1 MNAGFRHKLRA
12 GLYTVRATS
21 LLCLVSVTLA
31 ACQCGGPAT
40 KPKDRG
46 EPCETDA
53 ECTSILCAKL
63 PDATTRTCAQ
73 KCADGCAANEVCASL
88 ELGKHACVP
97 EREGLCKPCQ
107 TSADCPYPADECL
120 AIGAAKFCGR
130 DCSFDSKCPSG
141 FRCEMGFD
149 LQGNQVGV
157 QCQPT
162 SNSCGCTPNNL
173 GQTVPCEKS
182 NPFGLCIG
190 VQTCE
195 QTGFSMCGAAV
206 PAKETCNGLDDDC
219 DMLKDED
226 LGQTTCGV
234 GECQRITANCIEGV
248 LQTCV
253 QGDAGLE
260 VCNEKDDDCDG
271 TVDDGFNK
279 QISITNCGQCG
290 NVCAAPNGTPSCTN
304 GVCGVGSCTAPFANC
319 NTMASDGCETNTD
332 TSLQHCGGCGA
343 GCGGP
348 GSTGSCAAGTCTLQC
363 QPGFVNL
370 DGNTANGC
378 EYACTVTST
387 TDFPDLAFVDSNCD
401 GLDGEAANSIFV
413 SAAGND
419 ANPGTRQQPKAT
431 IQAGLTAAT
440 FQGKRDV
447 LVSQGNYATQVSM
460 PSNVGLYGGFAA
472 GIWGRSTANVVNV
485 NSPLLIENVGNVTVQ
500 LMTFN
505 GTTPAGSSAT
515 AYGAV
520 IRVATNVTL
529 EGVQIRAGNG
539 TAGTGGAVGSTG
551 GAGSNG
557 LVGNPG
563 CENSGGFCS
572 GCSQPGGGF
581 GGTSACGR
589 TGGRGGFAANGGTTG
604 GVGGTAVGGTL
615 GGSGVP
621 PRLGNV
627 FNLGAP
633 YVGGAGAAGA
643 PGTAGISAGGVGT
656 LSSFGYVVALASGG
670 FAGFDGNGGGGGGGG
685 GGGDNSCNSYGGG
698 GGGGGAG
705 GCGGGGGLRGFSGGA
720 SIGIFLYAST
730 VTANGVTVTTGNGGA
745 GGNGGSGGGG
755 GLAGNGGVASNGSG
769 NEYGGSGEQDD
780 GSNGAKGGR
789 GGNGG
794 SGGAGGAGG
803 GGPVLAVV
811 RAGGSTWTADAATT
825 YALGIAGGGGSS
837 AAGAGGV
844 GLSQAVY

>member
-1 MNAGFRHKLRA
+1 M
-12 GLYTVRATS
+12 
-21 LLCLVSVTLA
+21 
-31 ACQCGGPAT
+31 
-40 KPKDRG
+40 
-46 EPCETDA
+46 
-53 ECTSILCAKL
+53 
-63 PDATTRTCAQ
+63 
-73 KCADGCAANEVCASL
+73 
-88 ELGKHACVP
+88 
-97 EREGLCKPCQ
+97 
-107 TSADCPYPADECL
+107 
-120 AIGAAKFCGR
+120 
-130 DCSFDSKCPSG
+130 
-141 FRCEMGFD
+141 
-149 LQGNQVGV
+149 
-157 QCQPT
+157 
-162 SNSCGCTPNNL
+162 
-173 GQTVPCEKS
+173 PCEKS

-248 LQTCV
+248 PQTCV

-447 LVSQGNYATQVSM
+447 LVSQGNYASQVSM

-472 GIWGRSTANVVNV
+472 GLWGRSTANVVNV
-485 NSPLLIENVGNVTVQ
+485 LNVNSPLLIQNVGNVTVQ

-539 TAGTGGAVGSTG
+539 TVGTGGAVGSTG

-572 GCSQPGGGF
+572 VCSQPVGGF

-589 TGGRGGFAANGGTTG
+589 TGGRGGFPANGGTTG

-643 PGTAGISAGGVGT
+643 PGTAGSSAGGVGT

-670 FAGFDGNGGGGGGGG
+670 
-685 GGGDNSCNSYGGG
+685 
-698 GGGGGAG
+698 
-705 GCGGGGGLRGFSGGA
+705 
-720 SIGIFLYAST
+720 
-730 VTANGVTVTTGNGGA
+730 
-745 GGNGGSGGGG
+745 
-755 GLAGNGGVASNGSG
+755 
-769 NEYGGSGEQDD
+769 
-780 GSNGAKGGR
+780 
-789 GGNGG
+789 
-794 SGGAGGAGG
+794 
-803 GGPVLAVV
+803 
-811 RAGGSTWTADAATT
+811 
-825 YALGIAGGGGSS
+825 
-837 AAGAGGV
+837 
-844 GLSQAVY
+844 